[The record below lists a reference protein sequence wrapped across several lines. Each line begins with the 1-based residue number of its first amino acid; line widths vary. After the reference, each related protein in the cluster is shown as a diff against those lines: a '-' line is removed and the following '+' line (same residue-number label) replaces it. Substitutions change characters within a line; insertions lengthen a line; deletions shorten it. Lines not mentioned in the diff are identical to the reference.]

1 MFQVIFNQGVTS
13 FQEMFLSDFNGGGGG
28 GGGVCVLV
36 FIRSIFIS
44 SDLIRG

>member
-28 GGGVCVLV
+28 MCPRIYKEYLH
-36 FIRSIFIS
+36 FK
-44 SDLIRG
+44 